1 MLALWT
7 DTMTDK
13 LQIAIVGAGI
23 GGLTAA
29 LALRARGLDVTVFE
43 RAASPREL
51 GAGVSIHPN
60 ASRLLKRIGLRDW
73 LENVSTRSVGLSS
86 LRTSRGEP
94 VQTPPASADDPS
106 YQIHRV
112 ELLEMLNDAQ
122 AEAVVRYGHHCTGVR
137 ETEYGVRLT
146 FANGVTADADVV
158 IGADG
163 IHSVVQREIGLAT
176 HPTSEG
182 IMAYRGLIPSER
194 LSWAKDLRGLN
205 MWMGAGRSFMC
216 FPVSQG
222 RLINLVAFV
231 PSNLESEESW
241 SAPGDLK
248 ALAAEYDGWDAPVV
262 EAIAALDETFRWGIY
277 DRAPLPY
284 WSTARVTLL
293 GDAAHPM
300 VPHFGQ
306 GAGQAI
312 EDGFA
317 LAILLEDARPADVP
331 ARLKAYETLR
341 LGHTSGVQAAS
352 RDAGRF
358 YRSENEDASERN
370 RRMGK
375 WMSAAGWIFDHDVE
389 QAAAALL

>member
-1 MLALWT
+1 
-7 DTMTDK
+7 MTDE

-29 LALRARGLDVTVFE
+29 LALRARGLSVTVFE

-51 GAGVSIHPN
+51 GAGISIHPN
-60 ASRLLKRIGLRDW
+60 AVRLLRRIGLHDW
-73 LENVSTRSVGLSS
+73 LENINTRSVGLS
-86 LRTSRGEP
+86 LWTSRGEP
-94 VQTPPASADDPS
+94 VPRPPASPDSPT
-106 YQIHRV
+106 YQVHRV

-122 AEAVVRYGHHCTGVR
+122 ADVLVRFGHHCTGVK
-137 ETEYGVRLT
+137 ETEDDVRLT
-146 FANGVTADADVV
+146 FANGVTARADVV

-163 IHSVVQREIGLAT
+163 IHSVVQREIGLVT

-194 LSWAKDLRGLN
+194 LSWAKDLRGLK
-205 MWMGAGRSFMC
+205 MWMGSGRSFIC
-216 FPVSQG
+216 FPISQG
-222 RLINLVAFV
+222 RVINIVAFV
-231 PSNLESEESW
+231 PSNFESEESW

-262 EAIAALDETFRWGIY
+262 EAIGALDETFRWVIY

-317 LAILLEDARPADVP
+317 LAILLDDAKPADVP
-331 ARLKAYETLR
+331 ARLKAYERLR
-341 LGHTSGVQAAS
+341 LRHTSRVQAAS

-358 YRSENEDASERN
+358 YRSENEDAAERSQ
-370 RRMGK
+370 RMGK
-375 WMSAAGWIFDHDVE
+375 WMSAAGWIFQYDVE
-389 QAAAALL
+389 QEAAALL

>member
-1 MLALWT
+1 
-7 DTMTDK
+7 MTDK
-13 LQIAIVGAGI
+13 LQIAMVGAGI

-29 LALRARGLDVTVFE
+29 LALRARGLGVTVFE
-43 RAASPREL
+43 QAATPREL
-51 GAGVSIHPN
+51 GAGVSLHPN
-60 ASRLLKRIGLRDW
+60 AVRLLKRIGLRDW
-73 LENVSTRSVGLSS
+73 LESINTRSVGLS

-94 VQTPPASADDPS
+94 VPTPPASADSPT
-106 YQIHRV
+106 YQVHRV

-122 AEAVVRYGHHCTGVR
+122 AHAVVRYGHHCTGVR
-137 ETEYGVRLT
+137 ETEDGVQLT
-146 FANGVTADADVV
+146 FANGVTARADVV

-205 MWMGAGRSFMC
+205 MWMGSGRSFIC
-216 FPVSQG
+216 FPISQG
-222 RLINLVAFV
+222 RVINIVAFV
-231 PSNLESEESW
+231 PSNLDSEESW
-241 SAPGDLK
+241 SAPGDLR
-248 ALAAEYDGWDAPVV
+248 ALAAEYNGWGTPVV
-262 EAIAALDETFRWGIY
+262 EAIGALDETFRWGIY

-284 WSTARVTLL
+284 WSTARTTLL

-317 LAILLEDARPADVP
+317 LAILLENAKPADVP
-331 ARLKAYETLR
+331 AQLKAYEKLR
-341 LGHTSGVQAAS
+341 LGHTSRVQAAS

-358 YRSENEDASERN
+358 YRSENEDAAERN
-370 RRMGK
+370 RRMAK
-375 WMSAAGWIFDHDVE
+375 WMSAAGWIFQYDVE
-389 QAAAALL
+389 QAAGGLL

>member
-1 MLALWT
+1 
-7 DTMTDK
+7 MTDK
-13 LQIAIVGAGI
+13 LQIAIVGGGI

-29 LALRARGLDVTVFE
+29 LALRARGLGVTVFE

-51 GAGVSIHPN
+51 GAGISIHPN
-60 ASRLLKRIGLRDW
+60 AVRLLRRIGLHDW
-73 LENVSTRSVGLSS
+73 LENINTRSVGLS
-86 LRTSRGEP
+86 LWTSRGESVP
-94 VQTPPASADDPS
+94 RPPASSDSPT
-106 YQIHRV
+106 YQVHRV

-122 AEAVVRYGHHCTGVR
+122 ADVPVRFGHHCTGVR
-137 ETEYGVRLT
+137 ETEDGVRLT
-146 FANGVTADADVV
+146 FANGVTARADVV

-194 LSWAKDLRGLN
+194 LSWAKDLRGLK
-205 MWMGAGRSFMC
+205 MWMGSGRSFIC
-216 FPVSQG
+216 FPISQG
-222 RLINLVAFV
+222 RVINIVAFV

-241 SAPGDLK
+241 SAPGDLR
-248 ALAAEYDGWDAPVV
+248 ALAAEYDGWDTPVV
-262 EAIAALDETFRWGIY
+262 EAIAALDETFRWGIF
-277 DRAPLPY
+277 DRQPLPY

-306 GAGQAI
+306 GSGQAI

-317 LAILLEDARPADVP
+317 LAILLEDAKPADVP
-331 ARLKAYETLR
+331 ARLKAYEQLR
-341 LGHTSGVQAAS
+341 LGHTSRVQAAS

-358 YRSENEDASERN
+358 YRSENEDASERS

-375 WMSAAGWIFDHDVE
+375 WMSAVGWIFQYDVE
-389 QAAAALL
+389 QEATALL

>member
-1 MLALWT
+1 
-7 DTMTDK
+7 
-13 LQIAIVGAGI
+13 
-23 GGLTAA
+23 
-29 LALRARGLDVTVFE
+29 
-43 RAASPREL
+43 
-51 GAGVSIHPN
+51 
-60 ASRLLKRIGLRDW
+60 
-73 LENVSTRSVGLSS
+73 
-86 LRTSRGEP
+86 
-94 VQTPPASADDPS
+94 
-106 YQIHRV
+106 V

-122 AEAVVRYGHHCTGVR
+122 VEAVRYGHQCIGISDTASS
-137 ETEYGVRLT
+137 VRLA
-146 FANGVTADADVV
+146 FANGITAEADVA

-163 IHSVVQREIGLAT
+163 IHSLVQREIGLAS

-182 IMAYRGLIPSER
+182 IMAYRGLIRSER

-231 PSNLESEESW
+231 PSNLEAEESW
-241 SAPGDLK
+241 SAPGDLR
-248 ALAAEYDGWDAPVV
+248 ALAAEYAGWDAPVG

-277 DRAPLPY
+277 DRQPLPY

-293 GDAAHPM
+293 GDAAHAM

-317 LAILLEDARPADVP
+317 LAILLEDARAADVP
-331 ARLKAYETLR
+331 ARLKAYEQLR
-341 LGHTSGVQAAS
+341 LGHTSRVQAAS

-375 WMSAAGWIFDHDVE
+375 WMSAAGWIFDYDV
-389 QAAAALL
+389 QAAAAALL